1 MSIELPQSPTI
12 TDSNFGAFTSHGHDN
27 FCSTL
32 EPTERLNTLGW
43 LQACPN
49 PPAIAKEFGLDW
61 TIARY
66 LESNF
71 VGALIIE
78 ESKTLNPS
86 LSKELSTPIPRPL
99 DEPAKGFDPNF
110 IPENHL
116 THLSPASTPWG
127 YGAARALIEQFGR
140 EKPWEIGDQRVMIG
154 ITLLKQAVSQSITPA
169 EFLAVLAGKITQAD
183 ADPTAVLSHVFAIE
197 LKNEGAFSLV
207 QQVAQEM
214 EKNSPE
220 LWQHYLSLTQEETKT
235 AGIIA
240 KSDLVTSTE

>member
-12 TDSNFGAFTSHGHDN
+12 TDSNFGTFASPGHDN

-49 PPAIAKEFGLDW
+49 PPAIAEEFGKDW

-78 ESKTLNPS
+78 RAQI
-86 LSKELSTPIPRPL
+86 LSPYLAKKLSTSITRL
-99 DEPAKGFDPNF
+99 IDEPAKGFDPNF
-110 IPENHL
+110 IPE
-116 THLSPASTPWG
+116 THLDSMSPASTPWG
-127 YGAARALIEQFGR
+127 YGAPRALIEQFGR
-140 EKPWEIGDQRVMIG
+140 EKPWKIGDERVMKG
-154 ITLLKQAVSQSITPA
+154 IKILNEAIKQSYDPS
-169 EFLAVLAGKITQAD
+169 EFLAILADKITQAD
-183 ADPTAVLSHVFAIE
+183 ADPTAVLSHILAIE
-197 LKNEGAFSLV
+197 LKNEGSFTLIKLV
-207 QQVAQEM
+207 AEQI
-214 EKNSPE
+214 EKKSPE
-220 LWQHYLSLTQEETKT
+220 LWQHYLSLTPEDTEA